1 MIASPTKKASKSNG
15 WQKLKFLWHLGGDS
29 KTPAHLLRPEDE
41 HGNASSYKMELIH
54 LISDTSLTCSLLSI
68 YEHCV

>member
-15 WQKLKFLWHLGGDS
+15 WQKLKFLWHLRGDS

-41 HGNASSYKMELIH
+41 HGNAWLQNGANT
-54 LISDTSLTCSLLSI
+54 LISDTSLTCSL
-68 YEHCV
+68 

>member
-54 LISDTSLTCSLLSI
+54 IISDTFW
-68 YEHCV
+68 